1 MDQNVLK
8 TLVYRCMTG
17 YYQEDVY
24 PYFNDIE
31 TFLKFVIKN
40 DGFHYIEEIS
50 YDKPN
55 IVSDGAPF
63 GFWNEMLKLKPKE
76 SLKIISKVYFYD
88 IQNEGDEFFYV
99 FYDYES
105 LAGFFHKRDEDFVY
119 RIIKNEPVPESLI
132 EGLIDLDYVDII
144 DNLSFENKI
153 ILGDYILN
161 KVGEEELFLDEFQT
175 VVFQDISFKQ
185 NNQDSF
191 ILTEKNIMQVIE
203 DPDSLKIIIEKYIPE
218 LIDKLNDI
226 AIIATNNILYDDNFA
241 FILDNLSEIFVGDI
255 FEEGGMLNL
264 KISNFRSLLSNP
276 QLGNGS
282 TDYTLEIRR
291 SFPSYYRSKFGGLY
305 IEDLPDFDFKILDEL
320 NDIFE
325 NHLN

>member
-1 MDQNVLK
+1 MDKGALKDIIKRVLTGDDNVIK
-8 TLVYRCMTG
+8 
-17 YYQEDVY
+17 
-24 PYFNDIE
+24 YFNDLE

-40 DGFHYIEEIS
+40 NGFHYIEDVAYERPDTVIA
-50 YDKPN
+50 N
-55 IVSDGAPF
+55 VPF
-63 GFWNEMLKLKPKE
+63 GFWDEMLKLKPKE
-76 SLKIISKVYFYD
+76 SLKIISNIYFYD
-88 IQNEGDEFFYV
+88 IENKGDEFFYI
-99 FYDYES
+99 FYSYED
-105 LAGFFHKRDEDFVY
+105 LAEFFHSEY
-119 RIIKNEPVPESLI
+119 RNFIFKIIKNEPIPESLI
-132 EGLIDLDYVDII
+132 EGLFELDYMGII

-218 LIDKLNDI
+218 LIDKLNSI
-226 AIIATNNILYDDNFA
+226 AIIATKNILYDDNFS
-241 FILDNLSEIFVGDI
+241 FILDSLSKIFVGDI

-264 KISNFRSLLSNP
+264 KIGNFRRLLSNP
-276 QLGNGS
+276 ELGNGS
-282 TDYTLEIRR
+282 TDYTLEKCNTLSR
-291 SFPSYYRSKFGGLY
+291 YYKSKFGGLY